1 MSTRA
6 GSSEIKSGIQRLTFP
21 FYHTVSLLVEPL
33 QNLSE
38 NPREA
43 LKVLQNWKYR
53 LGSTTPIGVLATIP
67 VLVALQEIQ
76 ETKEKDDLK
85 VILMASG
92 ALTQV
97 CIVQLYTMYT

>member
-1 MSTRA
+1 MGEKKR
-6 GSSEIKSGIQRLTFP
+6 EILEFLKRQNLTFP
-21 FYHTVSLLVEPL
+21 FYHTVLLVEPL

-43 LKVLQNWKYR
+43 LKVLHNWKYR

-97 CIVQLYTMYT
+97 